1 MRERGLLTILI
12 IVVLVLTTACS
23 GQATPGVMP
32 DITSTP
38 DLPGTKVV
46 IELTQVTLLTV
57 ETAKLNCLGDK
68 INPIAEAI
76 ADEYENT
83 DYKQVMTWFCNGSE
97 FEDILVALETEIQT
111 DTTADEMLQ
120 MLAGGFSWADI
131 WQVTGLTE

>member
-83 DYKQVMTWFCNGSE
+83 DYKQVMTWFCNGTE